1 MAITYC
7 RRLLSDLELFVIR
20 NVTMKFHALKSLY
33 YIQSTV
39 HLLPIR
45 LCVRPQHGIG
55 VPSAVLMPGPLGAVV
70 EEKGI
75 TE

>member
-7 RRLLSDLELFVIR
+7 RRPTVLSDLELFAIR

-39 HLLPIR
+39 QYVYLLPIR
-45 LCVRPQHGIG
+45 LCVRSQYSNLTPR
-55 VPSAVLMPGPLGAVV
+55 SLG
-70 EEKGI
+70 
-75 TE
+75 